1 MLLQYQNYAMYETY
15 TKLEA
20 KGVKVY
26 SVKSDA
32 FTIQKDDLSKVKP
45 NPHHFI
51 KSFREGIL
59 NFESAIGNRRVSTSR
74 HASTIQLKN
83 TNLNTTS

>member
-1 MLLQYQNYAMYETY
+1 MLLQYHNYAMYEAH

-26 SVKSDA
+26 SVNIDA
-32 FTIQKDDLSKVKP
+32 FTIHQDDLSKVKP

-59 NFESAIGNRRVSTSR
+59 KA
-74 HASTIQLKN
+74 L
-83 TNLNTTS
+83 

>member
-1 MLLQYQNYAMYETY
+1 MDYHNFAMYEAY
-15 TKLEA
+15 NKLIA

-32 FTIQKDDLSKVKP
+32 FTIHQDDLSKVKP
-45 NPHHFI
+45 NPNHFI

-59 NFESAIGNRRVSTSR
+59 NFETGIGNWRVSTSR
-74 HASTIQLKN
+74 INFPTEKYKFKYIQ
-83 TNLNTTS
+83 